1 MLSVMLS
8 GIFNALLC

>member
-8 GIFNALLC
+8 VIFNALLC